1 MLREMDLELKAKMRP
16 VSLKKMKAKKL
27 MTTMMKMMMIERTAS
42 VKRTL
47 ELIEDMKFKTN
58 AKTSERYKYEDR

>member
-47 ELIEDMKFKTN
+47 ELFEDMKFKTN
-58 AKTSERYKYEDR
+58 AKMSERYK